1 MNLKNFVE
9 SLTRQA
15 GYRRQVGHV
24 ERLPARPARYGRP
37 AYPLHPALE
46 EVLSSLGIARLYSHQ
61 ARALDLARQGQHLV
75 VTTPTASGKTLCY
88 NLPVLDALLS
98 EPGGRALYLFPTK
111 ALAQDQLRVLH
122 ELADPL
128 PDPPRFGTYD
138 GDTPQQARGRLRRR
152 GQIILTNPD
161 MLHVGILPN
170 HALWRPF
177 LEGLRFV
184 VVDEAHVYR
193 GIFGSHVAGVLRR
206 LRRLC
211 ASYGSEPT
219 FIAASATMANPGEHL
234 QALTGLPM
242 QVVDQDGAPAG
253 SRDFCLWNP
262 PLLSEATGE
271 RRSATAEAAY
281 LFTELVR
288 AGIRTIAFARARAVA
303 ELMLRMAREDLAR
316 TAPDKAERIRAYRA
330 GYLPQQRREIEQGLF
345 HGQLLGVTATNA
357 LELGIDVG
365 DLDATVLNGYPG
377 TIASTWQ
384 QAGRSGRGSGHALSF
399 LVTGDN
405 PLDQYFAR
413 HPQELFGRPHE
424 QARTNLANPYVLADQ
439 LRCAAYEQPLEDADE
454 ALFGAEMRQ
463 AAWELAEAG
472 ELAPRGR
479 RWFYTG
485 PARYPAQDVGI
496 RTSSP
501 DSLDL
506 LDEQGQLL
514 ETVEATMAP
523 YRVHPGAIYLHQ
535 GESYRVV
542 ELDGEAGYARLKR
555 SEVDY
560 YTQPLDVTDLHILR
574 SFQHQRV
581 GRSQAYLGEVRVTQR
596 VIAYRRIA
604 HFSQQVLGE
613 VPLDMPA
620 QTFDTVAV
628 WFDVPDGLCRRVALR
643 GLDLAGGLHAVE
655 HAAIGL
661 LPLFAMCDRLDIG
674 GLSTPRHPD
683 TGEAQ
688 VFIYDGVPGGVG
700 IAEHGFGVLADL
712 WRATL
717 ETVRDCPCE
726 EGCPSCI
733 HSPKCG
739 SGNKPLDKAAAV
751 VILEGLAP
759 TAAGGPLW

>member
-1 MNLKNFVE
+1 MNLHTF
-9 SLTRQA
+9 LDHLRRQQ
-15 GYRRQVGHV
+15 GYREQIAHV

-37 AYPLHPALE
+37 DYPLHPALE
-46 EVLSSLGIARLYSHQ
+46 EALSTLGIARLYTHQ
-61 ARALDLARQGQHLV
+61 AEALRLARQGQHLV

-88 NLPVLDALLS
+88 NLPVLDALLA
-98 EPGGRALYLFPTK
+98 EPEARALYLFPTK
-111 ALAQDQLRVLH
+111 ALAQDQLRVLK
-122 ELADPL
+122 ELTGPL
-128 PDPPRFGTYD
+128 PAPVRFGTYD
-138 GDTPQQARGRLRRR
+138 GDTPQEARGRLRRR
-152 GQIILTNPD
+152 SQIILTNPD

-170 HALWRPF
+170 HTLWHSF
-177 LEGLRFV
+177 LGGLRFV

-193 GIFGSHVAGVLRR
+193 GIFGSHVAGILRR

-211 ASYGSEPT
+211 EVYGSEPV
-219 FIAASATMANPGEHL
+219 FIAASATMASPAEYL
-234 QALTGLPM
+234 QTLTGLPM
-242 QVVDQDGAPAG
+242 KVVDQDGAPAG
-253 SRDFCLWNP
+253 SRDFVLWNP

-281 LFTELVR
+281 IFTELVR
-288 AGIRTIAFARARAVA
+288 AGVRTIAFARARAAA

-330 GYLPQQRREIEQGLF
+330 GYLPEQRRDIEKGLF
-345 HGQLLGVTATNA
+345 HGKLLGVTATNA

-365 DLDATVLNGYPG
+365 DLDATVLNSYPG

-399 LVTGDN
+399 LVTADN

-413 HPQELFGRPHE
+413 HPEEIFGRPHE
-424 QARTNLANPYVLADQ
+424 QARCNPANPYVLADQ
-439 LRCAAYEQPLEDADE
+439 LRCAAYERPLEAPDE
-454 ALFGAEMRQ
+454 AIFGAEIHQ

-472 ELAPRGR
+472 ELAPRSG

-485 PARYPAQDVGI
+485 RVRYPAQEVSI
-496 RTSSP
+496 RASSP

-506 LDEQGQLL
+506 LDEHGQLL

-542 ELDGEAGYARLKR
+542 ELDPAAGFARLRR
-555 SEVDY
+555 SEVHY
-560 YTQPLDVTDLHILR
+560 YTQPLDVTDLHIVR
-574 SFQHQRV
+574 SFQHRRV
-581 GRSQAYLGEVRVTQR
+581 GCSQAYLGEVRVTQR

-604 HFSQQVLGE
+604 HFSEQVLGE
-613 VPLDMPA
+613 VPLDMPP

-628 WFDVPDGLCRRVALR
+628 WFDVPENICRRVALR

-655 HAAIGL
+655 HAAIGM

-674 GLSTPRHPD
+674 GLSTPHHPD

-688 VFIYDGVPGGVG
+688 VFVYDAMPGGVG

-733 HSPKCG
+733 QSPKCG
-739 SGNKPLDKAAAV
+739 SGNKPLDKGAAV
-751 VILEGLAP
+751 LLLEALVKG
-759 TAAGGPLW
+759 TIK